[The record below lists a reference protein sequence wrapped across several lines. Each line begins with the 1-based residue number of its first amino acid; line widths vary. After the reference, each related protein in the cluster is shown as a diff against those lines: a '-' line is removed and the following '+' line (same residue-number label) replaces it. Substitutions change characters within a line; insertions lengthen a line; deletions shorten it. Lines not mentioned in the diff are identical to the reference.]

1 MSTCPLPPFLT
12 SATWGPQDS
21 ARVSGA
27 SSAFASSATGFGGGK
42 EFNGVDPSA
51 VQFSSVRFDSV
62 LFGSVQ
68 LSSVRFGLV
77 QLSLVRFGLVQL
89 SSVRFGL
96 VQLSL
101 VRFGSVRFSSVQ
113 LSSVL
118 DGIYALGKAQCAPS
132 RLCGIFLL
140 KLSPHGII
148 MYAHDLFRCQRR
160 QVLKPWPHQRPS
172 GPVSPKAVAT
182 QNN

>member
-42 EFNGVDPSA
+42 EFNRVDPSA
-51 VQFSSVRFDSV
+51 VQFSSVRFGSV

-77 QLSLVRFGLVQL
+77 QLSLVRFG
-89 SSVRFGL
+89 
-96 VQLSL
+96 
-101 VRFGSVRFSSVQ
+101 SVRFSSIQ

-118 DGIYALGKAQCAPS
+118 DGIYALGKAHVRSIQAL
-132 RLCGIFLL
+132 RNLL
-140 KLSPHGII
+140 T
-148 MYAHDLFRCQRR
+148 
-160 QVLKPWPHQRPS
+160 
-172 GPVSPKAVAT
+172 KAVAT
-182 QNN
+182 RDNYVRPRPVQMPKTASP